1 MASHN
6 VQINEVE
13 ALSAI
18 NLVAKL
24 HDAGET
30 KLRNEGSIRVGS
42 KTYKVTYVKGD
53 DGVEKLQM
61 KRHYTGFLIGP
72 LLNLCKRSSLT
83 TQSTALRLNDKIAE
97 LMKSTDYQIARNT
110 YDKLMEIANTH
121 KGDANGVIE
130 VGNYGHSEPRKKIMS
145 MGVVEAVNQKLEASK
160 SGKSIRLN
168 MIDTYNTFLGIDV
181 GTLMPN
187 KYAATM
193 KKIAGGSLKINEKAI
208 IQYEDMYTVE
218 SKDLEKW
225 RAYISK
231 PEIAAKID
239 IPKKLH
245 AYIHQDGAPG
255 NDGNL
260 VGWKKDF
267 KLNPDQALRH
277 FVIKNMP
284 KSFMSAGKL
293 NDEVINKMCDK
304 LRSYVEIYNM
314 EDGPAKQAQLDD
326 FFNFANWDQTEK
338 DKTRIEGAI
347 KELIADKADKA
358 NIDEKTAAKRFG
370 AEIRNAFYKGK
381 PCKAM
386 EKLDS
391 YVLFS
396 DILMYATFR
405 QTSKI
410 GLDFFKNQNK
420 PILFHTSDRDLTDFG
435 DMQWIKDEGAWKN
448 GQLDPTYGGSEITH
462 SEIRHANKL
471 IDQYGDGTDGA
482 NLWFVKGAEA

>member
-1 MASHN
+1 MATPN
-6 VQINEVE
+6 IQINEVA
-13 ALSAI
+13 ALSAT
-18 NLVAKL
+18 NLVTKL

-145 MGVVEAVNQKLEASK
+145 MGVVEAVNKKLEASK

-168 MIDTYNTFLGIDV
+168 MIDTYNTFLGVTV
-181 GTLMPN
+181 GTLMPD

-193 KKIAGGSLKINEKAI
+193 KKIAGGGLKINEGML
-208 IQYEDMYTVE
+208 DNDGLYTVE
-218 SKDLEKW
+218 REDLEQW
-225 RAYISK
+225 RAYISN

-245 AYIHQDGAPG
+245 AYLHQGEATG

-267 KLNPDQALRH
+267 QLNPDTALRN

-284 KSFMSAGKL
+284 ASFMREGKL
-293 NDEVINKMCDK
+293 NDEVINKMCGK

-326 FFNFANWDQTEK
+326 FFDFANWECTDADTA
-338 DKTRIEGAI
+338 RIEQAI
-347 KELIADKADKA
+347 KDVIAEKADKG
-358 NIDEKTAAKRFG
+358 NMDEKVTEKRFG
-370 AEIRNAFYKGK
+370 KAITESFYKGK

-386 EKLDS
+386 KNLES

-410 GLDFFKNQNK
+410 GLDFFKSQGK
-420 PILFHTSDRDLTDFG
+420 PILFHTSDRKSVDFG
-435 DMQWIKDEGAWKN
+435 DMTWIKGENHWKS

-462 SEIRHANKL
+462 SEIRHATKL
-471 IDQYGDGTDGA
+471 IEKYGDGTDGA
-482 NLWFVKGAEA
+482 DLWFVKGAQP